1 MIRNPLRAFLALL
14 AWHGVFHA
22 APRQVIGFRKAR
34 RYEHP
39 GLYPIFA
46 IAGADERGDTILES
60 IRGKSVDDLKDNTL
74 PDELRGKTPDE
85 LTTFVEV
92 LDAHLR
98 SLHQDEDSGEL
109 RDKSEDE
116 QKAFDYGLKLRD
128 KAIKRVEEH
137 RAIQEVFRRRPK
149 SVEAAMFK
157 ASSGSDD
164 PYADTRRLSN
174 AEARDKALR
183 ALDDRNSSARL
194 TADQQE
200 QVEKQIRRNTDIA
213 RRVIVT
219 ENEHYREA
227 WMKLVTHPQG
237 AMFLNED
244 ERQAIR
250 AWEEYRAASEGTT
263 TAGGFGIP
271 VFIDPSIILTAQGSG
286 NPFLTLARQVEVNTN
301 KWKGVSSAGVSWA
314 FQAEA
319 ATVADNAPTIAQ
331 PEVDVY
337 MARGFIPFSIEV
349 GQDYPGF
356 ADEMQT
362 LLASG
367 YDELL
372 IDKFTRGSG
381 SNEPTGLITALS
393 ANTNVRVTVASGG
406 SLTQSDPYKV
416 WKALPQRFR
425 RNASWLMNVGVNNS
439 VRQLGT
445 ANVFH
450 AYTEN
455 LPAEWADMLFGKA
468 VYESPYMNDVTT
480 STSATIEVAAV
491 GDFSNYVIARR
502 GGMSVEL
509 VPHLVDA
516 TISGTARPTGQRG
529 WFAYARIGGNS
540 VNDLGFRLLTNT

>member
-1 MIRNPLRAFLALL
+1 
-14 AWHGVFHA
+14 
-22 APRQVIGFRKAR
+22 
-34 RYEHP
+34 
-39 GLYPIFA
+39 
-46 IAGADERGDTILES
+46 
-60 IRGKSVDDLKDNTL
+60 
-74 PDELRGKTPDE
+74 
-85 LTTFVEV
+85 
-92 LDAHLR
+92 
-98 SLHQDEDSGEL
+98 
-109 RDKSEDE
+109 
-116 QKAFDYGLKLRD
+116 
-128 KAIKRVEEH
+128 
-137 RAIQEVFRRRPK
+137 
-149 SVEAAMFK
+149 
-157 ASSGSDD
+157 
-164 PYADTRRLSN
+164 
-174 AEARDKALR
+174 
-183 ALDDRNSSARL
+183 
-194 TADQQE
+194 
-200 QVEKQIRRNTDIA
+200 
-213 RRVIVT
+213 
-219 ENEHYREA
+219 
-227 WMKLVTHPQG
+227 MKLVTHPQG